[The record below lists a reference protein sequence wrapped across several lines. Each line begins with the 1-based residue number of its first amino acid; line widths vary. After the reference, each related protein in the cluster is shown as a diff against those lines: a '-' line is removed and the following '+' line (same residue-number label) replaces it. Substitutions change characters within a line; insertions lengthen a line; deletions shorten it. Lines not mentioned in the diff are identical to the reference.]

1 MGRCGAE
8 LGDGLFRGRTRFPLR
23 LRFRFA
29 DVAGSSELL
38 PASVGNSF
46 ADRARHERPPPA
58 AFVARAPKS
67 LPSSILRGAHS
78 LLSPQPALS
87 GSARLV

>member
-8 LGDGLFRGRTRFPLR
+8 LDDGLYRGRMRFPLR
-23 LRFRFA
+23 LRFRLS
-29 DVAGSSELL
+29 DVADSGELN
-38 PASVGNSF
+38 PMPVESSF
-46 ADRARHERPPPA
+46 AGRARHERPPPA
-58 AFVARAPKS
+58 AFFERAPRS
-67 LPSSILRGAHS
+67 LSSSILCGAQS